1 MFASP
6 APGDQTRHQPA
17 LSVTTPQSI
26 DFISARWVIP
36 VEPRATVLPDHS
48 VAFENGR
55 ILAVLPTVEARKRF
69 PQARET
75 VLATHAL
82 IPGLIN
88 LHTHAAMTLM
98 RGLADDQPL
107 MKWLNDH
114 IWPTESKHLSENYV
128 FDGTALAAAEMIRS
142 GTTCFADMYFYHDV
156 AARAALGSGMRAAL
170 GGAILEFPTPFAADA
185 EAYLAK
191 GVATREEFL
200 AEPRLKLMLA
210 PHAPYTVSDRTFE
223 RIVTIAS
230 EMDVPIMMHIHE
242 TAAELTD
249 SEKQYG
255 VRPIERLH
263 RLGLLS
269 PGLIAVHCVHL
280 NALEIELFARAG
292 VHIAHC
298 PVSNLKLASG
308 IAPIKAMLDAGVNVG
323 VGTDG
328 CASNN
333 RLDMLAET
341 RLASLLQKGITGDA
355 AALPAHTALEMATL
369 NAAKALGW
377 DDVIGS
383 LVPNKAADMVAID
396 LGSLETVPVYDPES
410 HLFHAA
416 SREHVTH
423 SWVNGE
429 LLMQNRVFT
438 RINEQEL
445 HAKAALWQQRFS
457 E

>member
-1 MFASP
+1 MPAS
-6 APGDQTRHQPA
+6 A
-17 LSVTTPQSI
+17 LQL
-26 DFISARWVIP
+26 ISPKWLIP
-36 VEPRATVLPDHS
+36 VEPRATVLTGHS
-48 VAFENGR
+48 VAIADGR
-55 ILAVLPTVEARKRF
+55 IVAILPTTEARARF
-69 PQARET
+69 AGVRET
-75 VLATHAL
+75 VLDTHAL

-107 MKWLNDH
+107 MKWLNEH

-128 FDGTALAAAEMIRS
+128 FDGTELAAAEMIRS

-156 AARAALGSGMRAAL
+156 AARAALKSGMRAAL

-200 AEPRLKLMLA
+200 SEPRLKLMLA
-210 PHAPYTVSDRTFE
+210 PHAPYTVSDQTFE
-223 RIVTIAS
+223 RIITIAT

-242 TAAELTD
+242 TTQEIHD
-249 SEKQYG
+249 SEILHG

-263 RLGLLS
+263 RLGLLN
-269 PGLIAVHCVHL
+269 PNLIAVHCVHM
-280 NALEIELFARAG
+280 NGNEIELFARQG
-292 VHIAHC
+292 VHVAHC

-308 IAPIKAMLDAGVNVG
+308 IAPIKVMLDAGVNVG
-323 VGTDG
+323 IGTDG

-333 RLDMLAET
+333 RLDMLTET
-341 RLASLLQKGITGDA
+341 RLAALLQKGITGDA
-355 AALPAHTALEMATL
+355 AALPAHQALEMATL

-377 DDVIGS
+377 DNEIGS
-383 LVPNKAADMVAID
+383 LVVDKAADMVAID
-396 LGSLETVPVYDPES
+396 LGTIETQPVYDPES

-429 LLMQNRVFT
+429 LLLDNRVFT
-438 RINEQEL
+438 HIDESALR
-445 HAKAALWQQRFS
+445 AKATVWQQRFAQ
-457 E
+457 